1 VRAARRSGENIAYGR
16 DDLCTSYTS
25 LHDHVQHLPCDFR
38 TDTSYSGG
46 GHITGL
52 CACTALCG
60 LWGRSSVSPA
70 IDQHPAMCRQAGM
83 WAGVSTFVPS
93 LAVPLLPPS
102 SYVPCELSCALY
114 KPCPVVILVSFSLG
128 SLRQGLVYLPPL
140 PANCI
145 RLLPDR
151 CAVVPGYDAARTL
164 SRTVVRL

>member
-1 VRAARRSGENIAYGR
+1 LGEMTYVYHIPRFMIAHSTCHAISK
-16 DDLCTSYTS
+16 LTP
-25 LHDHVQHLPCDFR
+25 HM
-38 TDTSYSGG
+38 YSGG
-46 GHITGL
+46 YITGL
-52 CACTALCG
+52 CACTALWTVGEINLYHQRSTSTVQACG
-60 LWGRSSVSPA
+60 
-70 IDQHPAMCRQAGM
+70 

-102 SYVPCELSCALY
+102 SYVRLRIVVQSL
-114 KPCPVVILVSFSLG
+114 PVVILVSFSLD
-128 SLRQGLVYLPPL
+128 SLRLGLVHFPLL